1 MKYNYSAMKQ
11 KFDNEQKKLA
21 AQYHAAGMSE
31 EAIKEMHEFDL
42 KAFRLQRNDIIH
54 KAEIEEMTSYDRVTG
69 EAHYKDMDEFPA
81 AEYQRH
87 YEGLSPLW
95 IEQIEDRSLSEAI
108 QAMPQ
113 DYIDIISKLIEG
125 HSHKSIAAMRGVTA
139 DSINKKIARIRKKLK
154 LFL

>member
-87 YEGLSPLW
+87 FRCPLMFLPRLIVACVGILSSLWSSSPLLTN
-95 IEQIEDRSLSEAI
+95 SSLLSELVLL
-108 QAMPQ
+108 M
-113 DYIDIISKLIEG
+113 
-125 HSHKSIAAMRGVTA
+125 
-139 DSINKKIARIRKKLK
+139 KIA
-154 LFL
+154 